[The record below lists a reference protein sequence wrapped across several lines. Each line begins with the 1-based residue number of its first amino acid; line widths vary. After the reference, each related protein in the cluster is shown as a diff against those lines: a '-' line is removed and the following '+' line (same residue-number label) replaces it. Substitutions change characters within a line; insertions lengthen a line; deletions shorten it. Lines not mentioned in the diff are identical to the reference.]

1 MKKSALILF
10 FAASSLAAMAQSTN
24 WAVDNTHTNVKFTV
38 THMVVSEVDGNFKSY
53 DGKITSKSPTDFN
66 DATVE
71 FSVDVNSINTDNEDR
86 DKHLLADDFFNA
98 EKFPKMTFKST
109 SFKKVN
115 DKSYKLTG
123 NLTIRDVTKTVTFDV
138 MYGGIAKD
146 PWGNTKAGFK
156 ATSTINRKDYGL
168 KWSVVTEAGGMVVG
182 DDVKITINLELN
194 QAK

>member
-1 MKKSALILF
+1 MKKTVLTLF
-10 FAASSLAAMAQSTN
+10 FAASTLAALSQSTN
-24 WAVDNTHTNVKFTV
+24 WSVDNTHTNVKFTV
-38 THMVVSEVDGNFKSY
+38 THMVVSEVDGTFKTY
-53 DGKITSKSPTDFN
+53 DGKITSKTPTDFN
-66 DATVE
+66 DASVE
-71 FSVDVNSINTDNEDR
+71 FSVDVNSINTDNDDR
-86 DKHLLADDFFNA
+86 DKHLKADDFFNA

-123 NLTIRDVTKTVTFDV
+123 NLTIRDITKTVTFDV
-138 MYGGIAKD
+138 IHGGIAKD

-168 KWSVVTEAGGMVVG
+168 KWNVVTEAGGMVVA